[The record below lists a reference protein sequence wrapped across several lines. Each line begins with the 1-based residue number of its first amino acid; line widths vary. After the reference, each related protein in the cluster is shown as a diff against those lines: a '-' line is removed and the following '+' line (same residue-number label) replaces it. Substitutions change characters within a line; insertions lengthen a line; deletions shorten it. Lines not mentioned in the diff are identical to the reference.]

1 VFWRYESLKRRGLNH
16 DVRKDNYENL
26 KTLTID
32 QLDEFFKANI
42 ADKTYTYLVIG
53 KKEDVNFDVLRS
65 LGEVQELTL
74 EDVFGE

>member
-1 VFWRYESLKRRGLNH
+1 
-16 DVRKDNYENL
+16 
-26 KTLTID
+26 LTID